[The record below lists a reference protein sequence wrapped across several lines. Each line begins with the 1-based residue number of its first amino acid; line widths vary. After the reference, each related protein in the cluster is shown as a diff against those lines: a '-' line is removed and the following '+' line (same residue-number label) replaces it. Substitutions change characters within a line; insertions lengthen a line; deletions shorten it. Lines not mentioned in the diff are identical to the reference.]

1 MASTRNFFTP
11 TVSGKRPGEASAG
24 TRDTRSKSRAG
35 ADADLNPRGFA
46 FRLAAPRVST
56 RLQNP
61 YWQISLE
68 ADRPQ
73 LASLGF
79 DATGSSRWCAN
90 LLKTGAPRASHLPL
104 TGPCGAQ
111 SGYVDAAGG
120 WWLSSASTPAT
131 VRASSETEVEIA
143 GIGYGQV
150 EEQWKLKIDGP
161 KLTWTVRQTW
171 QQATV
176 VADAFTPGLFFS
188 AQTPWG
194 EPTVFVLWE
203 RGMTKDAFYGN
214 GTILSPECQTLTT
227 RHTRTAA
234 GGWCIAKLMSR
245 ACPNGDWRVTTSH
258 HVKKGEIQNFSSLLA
273 QSPWCDAAGPRAMRA
288 GEVVE
293 TTLALELVTA
303 ETGVALDV
311 TLHGPLQRDAAV
323 NRRFFDQYA
332 NCGLMADTHDWR
344 IGNSPSGY
352 VATLCR
358 HMHAEMLKFGVP
370 RGALGPD
377 STDLQRVLI
386 DEVTRMADQ
395 LVKDD
400 TAGPGYQSTTSLD
413 IYTSY
418 LLCMRDVLLLTG
430 DRERGERLWRG
441 GRRALVQLN
450 RQIAEGRGMIYTTR
464 EEGNDY
470 WDWISRNGH
479 IGYVNVLA
487 WMALRAAAE
496 VAQWL
501 GHDDEVPALAAQA
514 DVVREKYDRDFWSE
528 ERGYY
533 ADWIDTAGVPRFY
546 LYGPPQFMAIC
557 AGMVPADRARRVVD
571 AVIARRHE
579 LGPAWENNWTI
590 QTNLYDAEE
599 FSFMKRQFNADVTRF
614 GETMNGGSLAS
625 WNYQW
630 IGALVKVGRVDE
642 AVAAWRKFMAR
653 VAQTSLVEGSNYWDF
668 EGKPSRT
675 VVEAVMIPK
684 QFLSYDLIAAEPFLA
699 DQGLV
704 ACALPRWL
712 LGIELT
718 FAGVTAKPVLP
729 SSALPATV
737 RITHLGQ
744 ERVLE
749 IPAPR

>member
-1 MASTRNFFTP
+1 MRTP
-11 TVSGKRPGEASAG
+11 
-24 TRDTRSKSRAG
+24 
-35 ADADLNPRGFA
+35 
-46 FRLAAPRVST
+46 
-56 RLQNP
+56 LQNP
-61 YWQISLE
+61 FWQISL
-68 ADRPQ
+68 DSGRPQ
-73 LASLGF
+73 LVSLGF
-79 DATGSSRWCAN
+79 DATGASHWCAN

-104 TGPCGAQ
+104 TLPVGGQC
-111 SGYVDAAGG
+111 GYVNAAGK
-120 WWLSSASTPAT
+120 WELSSASARAA
-131 VRASSETEVEIA
+131 VRVISGTEVEIE
-143 GIGYGQV
+143 GINYGAV
-150 EEQWKLKIDGP
+150 REQWRLRLNGAQ
-161 KLTWTVRQTW
+161 LTWNVRQTW
-171 QQATV
+171 QEETMV
-176 VADAFTPGLFFS
+176 TDAFTPGLFFS

-194 EPTVFVLWE
+194 EPTVFMLWE
-203 RGMTKDAFYGN
+203 LGMTKDAFYGN

-227 RHTRTAA
+227 RHTRTRA
-234 GGWCIAKLMSR
+234 GGWSVAKLMSR
-245 ACPNGDWRVTTSH
+245 AGPNGDWRVTTSH
-258 HVKKGEIQNFSSLLA
+258 HLKKGEITNFSSVLA
-273 QSPWCDAAGPRAMRA
+273 QSPWCDAAGSRTMRA
-288 GEVVE
+288 GEGVE
-293 TTLALELVTA
+293 TTLTLELVTA
-303 ETGVALDV
+303 ETGIAVDV
-311 TLHGPLQRDAAV
+311 TLRGPLQSEAAV
-323 NRRFFDQYA
+323 NRRFFDVYA

-370 RGALGPD
+370 RGPLGPD

-400 TAGPGYQSTTSLD
+400 TVGPGYQSTTSLD
-413 IYTSY
+413 IFPSF
-418 LLCMRDVLLLTG
+418 LLCVRDVLLLTG
-430 DRERGERLWRG
+430 DRLLGERLWAG
-441 GRRALVQLN
+441 ARRALVQLN
-450 RQIAEGRGMIYTTR
+450 RQIVEGRGMIYTTR

-487 WMALRAAAE
+487 WMALRAAGE

-501 GHDDEVPALAAQA
+501 GHEAEVPALAAQA
-514 DVVREKYDRDFWSE
+514 DVVREKYERDFWSE

-557 AGMVPADRARRVVD
+557 AGMVAPGRARRVVD

-579 LGPAWENNWTI
+579 LGPAWEDCFSI

-599 FSFMKRQFNADVTRF
+599 FSFMKRRFNADVTRF
-614 GETMNGGSLAS
+614 GETMNGGCLAS

-630 IGALVKVGRVDE
+630 IGALVKVGREEE
-642 AVAAWRKFMAR
+642 AIAAWRKFMAR

-668 EGKPSRT
+668 SGQPSRT
-675 VVEAVMIPK
+675 VVEEVMIAK
-684 QFLSYDLIAAEPFLA
+684 EFLSYDLIAAEPFLA

-718 FAGVTAKPVLP
+718 FEGVNAKPVLP
-729 SSALPATV
+729 ATALPAMV
-737 RITHLGQ
+737 SLRHLGQ
-744 ERVLE
+744 EKRIE
-749 IPAPR
+749 IVG

>member
-1 MASTRNFFTP
+1 MP
-11 TVSGKRPGEASAG
+11 
-24 TRDTRSKSRAG
+24 
-35 ADADLNPRGFA
+35 
-46 FRLAAPRVST
+46 T

-61 YWQISLE
+61 FWQISLDS
-68 ADRPQ
+68 DRPQ
-73 LASLGF
+73 LVSLGF
-79 DATGSSRWCAN
+79 DATGGSKWCAN
-90 LLKTGAPRASHLPL
+90 LLKTGVPRAAQLPL
-104 TGPCGAQ
+104 PGPCGGQ
-111 SGYVDAAGG
+111 SGYVEAAGH
-120 WWLSSASTPAT
+120 WRMSSNSRPAR
-131 VRASSETEVEIA
+131 VRAISDTEAALE
-143 GIGYGQV
+143 GIDYGAV
-150 EEQWKLKIDGP
+150 AEQWKLRLDGAKLVWKIS
-161 KLTWTVRQTW
+161 QTW
-171 QQATV
+171 REETV
-176 VADAFTPGLFFS
+176 VADAFLPGLFFS
-188 AQTPWG
+188 AQSLWG
-194 EPTVFVLWE
+194 EATVFMLWE
-203 RGMTKDAFYGN
+203 RGMTKDAFYGS
-214 GTILSPECQTLTT
+214 GSILGPECQTLTT

-234 GGWCIAKLMSR
+234 GGWAIAKLLSH
-245 ACPNGDWRVTTSH
+245 AGPNGDWRVTTSH
-258 HVKKGEIQNFSSLLA
+258 HLKKGEITNFSSVLA
-273 QSPWCDAAGPRAMRA
+273 QSPWCDAAGPRTMQA

-293 TTLALELVTA
+293 TTLTLELVTA

-311 TLHGPLQRDAAV
+311 SLRGTLQGEAAV
-323 NRRFFDQYA
+323 NRRFFDGYA

-358 HMHAEMLKFGVP
+358 HMHAEMLKFGVV
-370 RGALGPD
+370 RGPLGPD

-386 DEVTRMADQ
+386 DEVTRMADH

-400 TAGPGYQSTTSLD
+400 TVGPGYQSTTSMD
-413 IYTSY
+413 IFPSY
-418 LLCMRDVLLLTG
+418 LLCMRDVLLITG

-441 GRRALVQLN
+441 ARRALVQLN
-450 RQIAEGRGMIYTTR
+450 RQIAEGRGMIYTAK

-487 WMALRAAAE
+487 WMAFRAAVE

-501 GHDDEVPALAAQA
+501 GHDDEVSALAAQA

-533 ADWIDTAGVPRFY
+533 ADWVDVKGVPRFY

-557 AGMVPADRARRVVD
+557 AGMVPADRARRIVD
-571 AVIARRHE
+571 AVSARRHE
-579 LGPAWENNWTI
+579 LGPAWENCWSI
-590 QTNLYDAEE
+590 QTNLHDAEE
-599 FSFMKRQFNADVTRF
+599 FSFMKRMFNADVTRF
-614 GETMNGGSLAS
+614 GETMNGGCLAS

-642 AVAAWRKFMAR
+642 AVAAWRKFLAR

-675 VVEAVMIPK
+675 VVEEVMIPEK
-684 QFLSYDLIAAEPFLA
+684 LRPYDQIAAEPFLA

-729 SSALPATV
+729 ASALPATV

-744 ERVLE
+744 ERTLE

>member
-1 MASTRNFFTP
+1 M
-11 TVSGKRPGEASAG
+11 
-24 TRDTRSKSRAG
+24 
-35 ADADLNPRGFA
+35 
-46 FRLAAPRVST
+46 ST
-56 RLQNP
+56 RLQNS
-61 YWQISLE
+61 YWKIGLDSGH
-68 ADRPQ
+68 PQ
-73 LASLGF
+73 LTSLGF

-90 LLKTGAPRASHLPL
+90 LLKTGRPRASHLPL
-104 TGPCGAQ
+104 TGPCGGQ
-111 SGYVDAAGG
+111 SGYVDEAGG
-120 WWLSSASTPAT
+120 WQLSSTSLPA
-131 VRASSETEVEIA
+131 VVGKSSETEVELE
-143 GIGYGQV
+143 GINYGAVQ
-150 EEQWKLKIDGP
+150 EQWRLRVEGP
-161 KLTWTVRQTW
+161 RLVWTVRQTW

-214 GTILSPECQTLTT
+214 GSILSPECQTLTT

-234 GGWCIAKLMSR
+234 GGWGIAKLLSR

-273 QSPWCDAAGPRAMRA
+273 QSPWCDAAGPRTMRA
-288 GEVVE
+288 GEAIE
-293 TTLALELVTA
+293 TTLTLELVTA

-311 TLHGPLQRDAAV
+311 TLRGPLQRDAAV

-370 RGALGPD
+370 RDTLGPD

-413 IYTSY
+413 IYPSY

-430 DRERGERLWRG
+430 DRARGERLWRG

-450 RQIAEGRGMIYTTR
+450 RQITEGRGMIYTTR

-501 GHDDEVPALAAQA
+501 GHDGEVPALAAQA

-533 ADWIDTAGVPRFY
+533 ADWVDPAGVPRFY

-557 AGMVPADRARRVVD
+557 AGMLPADRARRVVD
-571 AVIARRHE
+571 AVIARRKE
-579 LGPAWENNWTI
+579 LGPAWENCFSI

-599 FSFMKRQFNADVTRF
+599 VSFMKRRFNADVTRF
-614 GETMNGGSLAS
+614 GETMNGGCLAS

-630 IGALVKVGRVDE
+630 IGALV
-642 AVAAWRKFMAR
+642 
-653 VAQTSLVEGSNYWDF
+653 
-668 EGKPSRT
+668 
-675 VVEAVMIPK
+675 
-684 QFLSYDLIAAEPFLA
+684 
-699 DQGLV
+699 
-704 ACALPRWL
+704 
-712 LGIELT
+712 
-718 FAGVTAKPVLP
+718 
-729 SSALPATV
+729 
-737 RITHLGQ
+737 
-744 ERVLE
+744 
-749 IPAPR
+749 

>member
-1 MASTRNFFTP
+1 MP
-11 TVSGKRPGEASAG
+11 
-24 TRDTRSKSRAG
+24 
-35 ADADLNPRGFA
+35 
-46 FRLAAPRVST
+46 T

-68 ADRPQ
+68 SERPQ

-79 DATGSSRWCAN
+79 DAMGASRWGAN
-90 LLKTGAPRASHLPL
+90 LLKTDTPRASHLPL
-104 TGPCGAQ
+104 TGPCGGQ
-111 SGYVDAAGG
+111 SGHVDAAGS
-120 WWLSSASTPAT
+120 WQLSSSSVPA
-131 VRASSETEVEIA
+131 VMRVISGTEVEID
-143 GIGYGQV
+143 GIHYGAV
-150 EEQWKLKIDGP
+150 TERWHLRLDGP
-161 KLTWTVRQTW
+161 KLVWTIRQTW
-171 QQATV
+171 REETE
-176 VADAFTPGLFFS
+176 VADAFSPGLFFS

-203 RGMTKDAFYGN
+203 RGMTKDAFYGS
-214 GTILSPECQTLTT
+214 GSILGPECQTLTS

-234 GGWCIAKLMSR
+234 GGWCMAKLLSR
-245 ACPNGDWRVTTSH
+245 AGPNGDWRVTTSH
-258 HVKKGEIQNFSSLLA
+258 HVKKGEIQNFSSVLA
-273 QSPWCDAAGPRAMRA
+273 QSPWCDAAGPRLMRA
-288 GEVVE
+288 GEVIE
-293 TTLALELVTA
+293 TTFTLELVTA

-311 TLHGPLQRDAAV
+311 NLRGPLQAEAAV
-323 NRRFFDQYA
+323 NRRFFDSYA

-352 VATLCR
+352 VALLCR
-358 HMHAEMLKFGVP
+358 HMHAEMLKFGVT
-370 RGALGPD
+370 RGPLGPD

-386 DEVTRMADQ
+386 DEVTRMADH
-395 LVKDD
+395 LVQDD
-400 TAGPGYQSTTSLD
+400 TVGPGYQSTTSLD
-413 IYTSY
+413 LYTSY
-418 LLCMRDVLLLTG
+418 LVCMRDVLLLTG
-430 DRERGERLWRG
+430 DRAMGERLWRG
-441 GRRALVQLN
+441 ARRALVQLN
-450 RQIAEGRGMIYTTR
+450 RQIAEGGGMIYTAK

-501 GHDDEVPALAAQA
+501 GHEAEIPALAAQA
-514 DVVREKYDRDFWSE
+514 DVVRAKYDRDFWSE

-533 ADWIDTAGVPRFY
+533 ADWIDTEGVPRFY

-557 AGMVPADRARRVVD
+557 AGMVPPERARRVVD
-571 AVIARRHE
+571 AVLARRKE
-579 LGPAWENNWTI
+579 LGPAWENCWSI
-590 QTNLYDAEE
+590 QTNLHDAEE
-599 FSFMKRQFNADVTRF
+599 FSFMKRRFNADVTRF
-614 GETMNGGSLAS
+614 GETMNGGCLAS

-642 AVAAWRKFMAR
+642 AIAAWRKFMAR
-653 VAQTSLVEGSNYWDF
+653 VARTSLVEGSNYWDF

-675 VVEAVMIPK
+675 VVEDVMIPK
-684 QFLSYDLIAAEPFLA
+684 AFLSYDLIAAEPFLA

-729 SSALPATV
+729 ASALPATV
-737 RITHLGQ
+737 RITHLGREQ
-744 ERVLE
+744 GLE
-749 IPAPR
+749 IPAR

>member
-1 MASTRNFFTP
+1 LN
-11 TVSGKRPGEASAG
+11 PGEFIS
-24 TRDTRSKSRAG
+24 
-35 ADADLNPRGFA
+35 
-46 FRLAAPRVST
+46 RLAARVPT

-61 YWQISLE
+61 FWQISLDS
-68 ADRPQ
+68 DRPQ
-73 LASLGF
+73 LVSLGF
-79 DATGSSRWCAN
+79 DATGGSHWCAN
-90 LLKTGAPRASHLPL
+90 LLKTGAPRGSHLPL
-104 TGPCGAQ
+104 TGPRGGQ
-111 SGYVDAAGG
+111 SGYVDSAGR
-120 WWLSSASTPAT
+120 WQMSSASAPAT
-131 VRASSETEVEIA
+131 GRAISETEVEIT
-143 GIGYGQV
+143 GIGYGSVQ
-150 EEQWKLKIDGP
+150 EQWNLRLEGA

-171 QQATV
+171 WQETV

-188 AQTPWG
+188 AQALWG
-194 EPTVFVLWE
+194 EATVFVLWE
-203 RGMTKDAFYGN
+203 LGMAKDAFYGN
-214 GTILSPECQTLTT
+214 GTILAPDCQTLTT

-234 GGWCIAKLMSR
+234 GGWCIAKLLSHASR
-245 ACPNGDWRVTTSH
+245 VGDWKVTTSH

-273 QSPWCDAAGPRAMRA
+273 QSPWCDAAGPRTMRA
-288 GEVVE
+288 GETFE
-293 TTLALELVTA
+293 TTLTLEPSTA

-311 TLHGPLQRDAAV
+311 TLRGPLQNEAAV
-323 NRRFFDQYA
+323 NRRFFDLYA

-358 HMHAEMLKFGVP
+358 HMHAEMLKFGVS
-370 RGALGPD
+370 RGPLGPD
-377 STDLQRVLI
+377 STDLQRVLV
-386 DEVTRMADQ
+386 DEVTRMAEH
-395 LVKDD
+395 LVSDG

-413 IYTSY
+413 IFTSF
-418 LLCMRDVLLLTG
+418 LLCVRDVLLLTG
-430 DRERGERLWRG
+430 DRKLGERLWRG
-441 GRRALVQLN
+441 ARAALVKLN
-450 RQIAEGRGMIYTTR
+450 RQIVEGHGMIYTTR

-487 WMALRAAAE
+487 WMALRAAVE

-501 GHDDEVPALAAQA
+501 GHEGEIPAIAAQA

-528 ERGYY
+528 ERGCY
-533 ADWIDTAGVPRFY
+533 ADWIDVQGVPRFY

-557 AGMVPADRARRVVD
+557 TGMVPLERARRVVD

-579 LGPAWENNWTI
+579 LGPAWENCWSI

-599 FSFMKRQFNADVTRF
+599 FSFMKRTFNADVTRF
-614 GETMNGGSLAS
+614 GETMNGGCLAS

-642 AVAAWRKFMAR
+642 AVSAWRKFLAR

-675 VVEAVMIPK
+675 VVEEVMIPEK
-684 QFLSYDLIAAEPFLA
+684 LRPYDQIAAEPFLA

-718 FAGVTAKPVLP
+718 FAGVTVKPVLP
-729 SSALPATV
+729 ASALPARV
-737 RITHLGQ
+737 SIKHLGR
-744 ERVLE
+744 EKVLE
-749 IPAPR
+749 IPAPQNGG